1 MQRQHYTNF
10 LDNEQKGK
18 IIRNNNI
25 ALINL
30 ETIYVVLKYIF
41 LSVISWNSNK
51 PQKAF
56 LRTNDQNKL
65 FKGNEYPS
73 MRNVTM

>member
-41 LSVISWNSNK
+41 LSVISRNSNK

-65 FKGNEYPS
+65 FKWNEYPS